1 MKAQT
6 KSIAKDVLSY
16 QIDTHAHT
24 LQIMYHNVLH
34 YLLQDFVLL
43 CNNSQN
49 TPLELLSL
57 LSLQSI
63 AQQFSFQKSLKYQ
76 QSMNL
81 CQHYHI
87 KNDHI
92 FLWY

>member
-24 LQIMYHNVLH
+24 LQIIYHNVPY
-34 YLLQDFVLL
+34 YLLLNFALL

-49 TPLELLSL
+49 TPLEQLSL

-63 AQQFSFQKSLKYQ
+63 TQQFSFQKSLKHQ

-81 CQHYHI
+81 RQHHI